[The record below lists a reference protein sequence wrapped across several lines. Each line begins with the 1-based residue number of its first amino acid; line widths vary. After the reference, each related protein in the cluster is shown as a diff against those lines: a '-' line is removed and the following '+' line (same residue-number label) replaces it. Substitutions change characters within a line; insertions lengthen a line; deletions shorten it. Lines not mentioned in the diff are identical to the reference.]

1 MTFGQSPFVDLTGF
15 SRTVT
20 GNHYSHFYE
29 GAEDL
34 AEAVVPFIASG
45 VRNNEQCLWVTAE
58 PFGVEA
64 AVNALAALIPDL
76 ERRMAQ
82 GQVEIIGHDEWYT
95 AGGDFSAQAVIAGWL
110 ERERSALARGYAG
123 LRITGNTF
131 WLETPE
137 QFADFAAYE
146 AALHDSI
153 KGHRITCL
161 CSYCLSKGSGRD
173 LLNVVRN
180 HDFAAIRSDGQWDII
195 ESASLKVAK
204 NELSER
210 LSRKER
216 LLTEIHHRV
225 KNNLQIVSSLLTLKA
240 PDFGLAGQQALDD
253 ILGRIGAMGLVH
265 QMLYEQDY
273 GGLVNLPLYL
283 HRLVDQLAQAYGC
296 HGRIAI
302 AVETPPGLVPLL
314 DLDTAIP
321 VGIAITEAITNAI
334 KHAFPDDRAGRITV
348 AVVSAGDLE
357 VEVTVRDDGVGCDAG
372 HAGGKPGAGLTLI
385 RGLAAQ
391 VGGSVKVEREASGGL
406 RLTLKVPC
414 IGAEPGCYRPQSH

>member
-1 MTFGQSPFVDLTGF
+1 MTFGQSPFADLTAF
-15 SRTVT
+15 SSTVL

-29 GAEDL
+29 GPEDL

-58 PFGVEA
+58 PLGGDA
-64 AVNALAALIPDL
+64 AVAALGGVVPDL
-76 ERRMAQ
+76 DRRIAQ
-82 GQVEIIGHDEWYT
+82 GQVEVIDHRKWYT
-95 AGGDFSAQAVIAGWL
+95 GAGSFNAQAVITGWL
-110 ERERSALARGYAG
+110 ERERRALALGYAG

-146 AALHDSI
+146 AALHDAL
-153 KGHRITCL
+153 KGRRITCL
-161 CSYCLSKGSGRD
+161 CSYCLNKGSGKD

-180 HDFAAIRSDGQWDII
+180 HDFAAIRSNGSWEII

-225 KNNLQIVSSLLTLKA
+225 KNNLQIVASLLTLKSQ
-240 PDFGLAGQQALDD
+240 DFGPAGREALDD
-253 ILGRIGAMGLVH
+253 ILSRIGAMGLVH
-265 QMLYEQDY
+265 QMLYEQDD
-273 GGLVNLPLYL
+273 GGMVNLPLYL
-283 HRLVDQLAQAYGC
+283 RRLVEQLACAYDC
-296 HGRIAI
+296 QDRIALS
-302 AVETPPGLVPLL
+302 VEVPLGLRCLL

-334 KHAFPDDRAGRITV
+334 KHGFPNGCAGNVVV
-348 AVVSAGDLE
+348 ALASGEAE
-357 VEVTVRDDGVGCDAG
+357 VRVIVRDNGCG
-372 HAGGKPGAGLTLI
+372 CVSTPTPGRPGAGLALI
-385 RGLAAQ
+385 RGLATQ
-391 VGGSVKVEREASGGL
+391 VGGRVDIASGDGVC
-406 RLTLKVPC
+406 LTFTIPKPD
-414 IGAEPGCYRPQSH
+414 AEDCVLMETIL

>member
-1 MTFGQSPFVDLTGF
+1 MTFGHSPFADLTGF
-15 SRTVT
+15 SRAVL

-29 GAEDL
+29 GPDDL

-58 PFGVEA
+58 PFGLDDA
-64 AVNALAALIPDL
+64 TAALGALVPDL
-76 ERRMAQ
+76 EWRMAQ
-82 GQVEIIGHDEWYT
+82 GQVEIVAHDQWYT
-95 AGGDFSAQAVIAGWL
+95 SGGSFNVRSVIDGWL
-110 ERERSALARGYAG
+110 ERERIALARGYSG

-131 WLETPE
+131 WLDTPE

-146 AALHDSI
+146 AALHDTI
-153 KGHRITCL
+153 KSHRITCL
-161 CSYCLSKGSGRD
+161 CSYCLSKVSGKD

-180 HDFAAIRSDGQWDII
+180 HDFAVVRSNGQWDII
-195 ESASLKVAK
+195 ESASLKIAK

-240 PDFGLAGQQALDD
+240 PEFGAGGRQALDD
-253 ILGRIGAMGLVH
+253 ILSRIGAMGLVH

-273 GGLVNLPLYL
+273 GGLVNLSLYL
-283 HRLVDQLAQAYGC
+283 KRLVEQVSQAYDC
-296 HGRIAI
+296 HGRIDI
-302 AVETPPGLVPLL
+302 SVEIPHGLVPLL
-314 DLDTAIP
+314 ELDTAIP

-334 KHAFPDDRAGRITV
+334 KHGFPDGRAGRIVVGVAGSDSAVTV
-348 AVVSAGDLE
+348 AV
-357 VEVTVRDDGVGCDAG
+357 RDNGRGCDFRA
-372 HAGGKPGAGLTLI
+372 KPPKLGAGLTLI

-391 VGGSVKVEREASGGL
+391 VGGTVEIDSDDGMC
-406 RLTLKVPC
+406 LTFTAPC
-414 IGAEPGCYRPQSH
+414 VTSDQGCYRPPSH